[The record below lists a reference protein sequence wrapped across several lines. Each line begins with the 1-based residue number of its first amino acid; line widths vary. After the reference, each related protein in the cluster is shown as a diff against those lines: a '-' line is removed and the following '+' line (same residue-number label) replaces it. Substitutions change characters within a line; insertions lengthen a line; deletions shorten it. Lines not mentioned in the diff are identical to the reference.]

1 MKDYKDT
8 LLMMNTA
15 FPMRGN
21 LGVTELPT
29 QKAWEENKIYE
40 KVLAKNEGKRTFH
53 LHDGPPYAN
62 GKIHIGHAINK
73 ILKDFIIRYE
83 TMSGSYAPYVPGWD
97 THGLPIE
104 TALTKDKKVNRKE
117 LSTSAFRALCEEYAY
132 KQIELQKQ
140 GFKRLGILG
149 EWDQPYVTLDKKY
162 EATQIRAFATM
173 VKRGL
178 IYKGLRP
185 VYWSPSSETAL
196 AEAEIEYHDIKSFSI
211 YVSFRVINGK
221 NILSNN
227 CELVIWTTTPWTIP
241 ANLAICVNPKIE
253 YVVVDVDGRFLV
265 VAKDRCE
272 IVMKE
277 LGYTQHTIVKSIMGD
292 VLEGIEYQHPLFER
306 TSPVIL
312 GDHVT
317 LDAGTGLVHT
327 APGHG
332 EDDFIV
338 GKKYNLDVLCPVDS
352 RGYMTEEA
360 GEFAGLFYEVANKK
374 IIERL
379 EETGALLKHDIITH
393 SYPHDWRT
401 GKPII
406 FRATPQWFASIT
418 HIKDE
423 ILSAIERVEW
433 VPTWGEVRIANMIKD
448 RDEWCISRQR
458 AWGVPIPVFYAED
471 GTAILDDEVINHVA
485 NLFEQFGSNYWFD
498 QPAEKLLP
506 EGYTHPGSPNGKF
519 TKETDIM
526 DVWFDSGTSHQA
538 VMKERLGAY
547 PADVY
552 LEGSDQYRGWF
563 NSSITTGVAL
573 MDEAPFKTVI
583 THGFA
588 LDGEG
593 FKMSK
598 SLGNVIDPQD
608 ITKEFGADIL
618 RLWAA
623 SIDYQSDFR
632 ISYDLLRQIS
642 EAYRKI
648 RNTFRF
654 LLGNTF
660 DFDPEKDSI
669 SYPDLPEID
678 QYMMCKLNQLIE
690 KVHNAYQRYAFE
702 EVYRLILLYMT
713 NDLSAFYLDF
723 TKDILYIESANAKAR
738 RSIQTVFYH
747 NLVALSAL
755 LTPIIPHTTEEVYRY
770 MPGPKLESVYLVDL
784 PHATIY
790 SNETELMAKYEQF
803 MLLRDDVLKA
813 LENARTD
820 KIIGKSLNAHLYINP
835 TPKVGKLISSL
846 RINLAQVF
854 IVSKISIT
862 DDLQEGVSF
871 PSGIIKVEQAKG
883 ETCSRCWQIVDNINE
898 EELCPRCHHVVHDIK

>member
-8 LLMMNTA
+8 LLMMNTT

-21 LGVTELPT
+21 LGVTEIPT
-29 QKAWEENKIYE
+29 QKEWNEKQIYQ
-40 KVLAKNEGKRTFH
+40 KALAKNAGKRAFH

-73 ILKDFIIRYE
+73 ILKDFIIRYQ
-83 TMSGSYAPYVPGWD
+83 TMSGFYAPYVPGWD

-104 TALTKDKKVNRKE
+104 TALTKDQKVNRKE
-117 LSTSAFRALCEEYAY
+117 LSISEFRALCEKYAF
-132 KQIELQKQ
+132 KQIEIQKQ

-149 EWDQPYVTLDKKY
+149 EWEQPYVTLDKKY
-162 EATQIRAFATM
+162 EATQIRAFAEM
-173 VKRGL
+173 VKKGL
-178 IYKGLRP
+178 VYKGLRP

-196 AEAEIEYHDIKSFSI
+196 AEAEIEYHDVKSFSI
-211 YVSFRVINGK
+211 FVAFRVVDGK
-221 NILSNN
+221 NLLSNN

-241 ANLAICVNPKIE
+241 ANLAICVNPKME

-265 VAKDRCE
+265 IAKELCE
-272 IVMKE
+272 KVMKE
-277 LGYTQHTIVKSIMGD
+277 LGYEQYEIVKSLWGD
-292 VLEGIEYQHPLFER
+292 DLEGIQYQHPLYNR
-306 TSPVIL
+306 NSPVIL
-312 GDHVT
+312 GEHVT
-317 LDAGTGLVHT
+317 MESGTGLVHT

-338 GKKYNLDVLCPVDS
+338 GKKYNLEILCPVDS

-360 GEFAGLFYEVANKK
+360 GEFAGLFYEEANSK
-374 IIERL
+374 ITERL
-379 EETGALLKHDIITH
+379 KETGALLKKDIIVH

-418 HIKDE
+418 PIKED
-423 ILSAIERVEW
+423 ILNAIERVEW
-433 VPTWGEVRIANMIKD
+433 VPAWGEVRIANMIKD

-471 GTAILDDEVINHVA
+471 GTAILDDEVISHVA
-485 NLFEQFGSNYWFD
+485 NLFEQYGSNYWFE

-506 EGYTHPGSPNGKF
+506 EGYKHPGSPNGKF

-573 MDEAPFKTVI
+573 TNEAPFKTVI
-583 THGFA
+583 THGFS

-593 FKMSK
+593 RKMSK
-598 SLGNVIDPQD
+598 SLGNVIDPHD
-608 ITKEFGADIL
+608 VMKEFGADIL

-660 DFDPEKDSI
+660 DFDPEKDLVD
-669 SYPDLPEID
+669 YPNLPEID
-678 QYMMCKLNQLIE
+678 QYMMCRLNQLIE
-690 KVHNAYQRYAFE
+690 RVHQAYQRYSFE

-723 TKDILYIESANAKAR
+723 TKDVLYIELADSNAR

-747 NLVALSAL
+747 NLGALTAL

-770 MPGPKLESVYLVDL
+770 MPGLKKESVYLVDL

-790 SNETELMAKYEQF
+790 NNETELTTKYEQF

-813 LENARTD
+813 LENARND
-820 KIIGKSLNAHLYINP
+820 KIIGKSLNAHLLINP

-846 RINLAQVF
+846 RVNLAQVF
-854 IVSKISIT
+854 IVSQLTIT
-862 DDLQEGVSF
+862 DEGLEGETF
-871 PSGIIKVEQAKG
+871 PSGIIKVELAQG
-883 ETCSRCWQIVDNINE
+883 ETCSRCWQVVESINE
-898 EELCPRCHHVVHDIK
+898 EELCPRCQHIVANLK

>member
-8 LLMMNTA
+8 LLMMNTT

-21 LGVTELPT
+21 LGVTEIPT
-29 QKAWEENKIYE
+29 QKEWNEKQIYQ
-40 KVLAKNEGKRTFH
+40 KALAKNAGKRAFH

-73 ILKDFIIRYE
+73 ILKDFIIRYQ
-83 TMSGSYAPYVPGWD
+83 TMSGFYAPYVPGWD

-104 TALTKDKKVNRKE
+104 TALTKDQKVNRKE
-117 LSTSAFRALCEEYAY
+117 LSISEFRALCEKYAF
-132 KQIELQKQ
+132 KQIEIQKQ

-149 EWDQPYVTLDKKY
+149 EWEQPYVTLDKKY
-162 EATQIRAFATM
+162 EATQIRAFAEM
-173 VKRGL
+173 VKKGL
-178 IYKGLRP
+178 VYKGLRP

-196 AEAEIEYHDIKSFSI
+196 AEAEIEYHDVKSFSI
-211 YVSFRVINGK
+211 FVAFRVVDGK
-221 NILSNN
+221 NLLSNN

-241 ANLAICVNPKIE
+241 ANLAICVNPKME

-265 VAKDRCE
+265 IAKELCE
-272 IVMKE
+272 KVMKE
-277 LGYTQHTIVKSIMGD
+277 LGYEQYEIVKSLWGD
-292 VLEGIEYQHPLFER
+292 DLEGIQYQHPLYNR
-306 TSPVIL
+306 NSPVIL
-312 GDHVT
+312 GEHVT
-317 LDAGTGLVHT
+317 MESGTGLVHT

-338 GKKYNLDVLCPVDS
+338 GKKYNLEILCPVDS

-360 GEFAGLFYEVANKK
+360 GEFAGLFYEEANSK
-374 IIERL
+374 ITERL
-379 EETGALLKHDIITH
+379 KETGALLKKDIIVH

-418 HIKDE
+418 PIKED
-423 ILSAIERVEW
+423 ILNAIERVEW
-433 VPTWGEVRIANMIKD
+433 VPAWGEVRIANMIKD

-471 GTAILDDEVINHVA
+471 GTAILDDEVISHVA
-485 NLFEQFGSNYWFD
+485 NLFEQYGSNYWFE

-506 EGYTHPGSPNGKF
+506 EGYKHPGSPNGKF

-573 MDEAPFKTVI
+573 TNEAPFKTVI
-583 THGFA
+583 THGFS

-593 FKMSK
+593 RKMSK
-598 SLGNVIDPQD
+598 SLGNVIDPHD
-608 ITKEFGADIL
+608 VMKEFGADIL

-660 DFDPEKDSI
+660 DFDPEKDLVD
-669 SYPDLPEID
+669 YPNLPEID
-678 QYMMCKLNQLIE
+678 QYMMCRLNQLIE
-690 KVHNAYQRYAFE
+690 RVHQAYQRYSFE

-723 TKDILYIESANAKAR
+723 TKDVLYIELADSNAR

-747 NLVALSAL
+747 NLGALTAL

-770 MPGPKLESVYLVDL
+770 MPGLKKESVYLVDL

-790 SNETELMAKYEQF
+790 NNETELTTKYEQF

-813 LENARTD
+813 LENARNE
-820 KIIGKSLNAHLYINP
+820 KIIGKSLNAHLLINP

-846 RINLAQVF
+846 RVNLAQVF
-854 IVSKISIT
+854 IVSQLTIT
-862 DDLQEGVSF
+862 DEGLEGETF
-871 PSGIIKVEQAKG
+871 PSGIIKVELAQG
-883 ETCSRCWQIVDNINE
+883 ETCSRCWQVVESINE
-898 EELCPRCHHVVHDIK
+898 EELCPRCQHIVANLK

>member
-8 LLMMNTA
+8 LLMMNTT

-21 LGVTELPT
+21 LGVTEIPT
-29 QKAWEENKIYE
+29 QKEWNEKQIYQ
-40 KVLAKNEGKRTFH
+40 KALAKNAGKRAFH

-73 ILKDFIIRYE
+73 ILKDFIIRYQ
-83 TMSGSYAPYVPGWD
+83 TMSGFYAPYVPGWD

-104 TALTKDKKVNRKE
+104 TALTKDQKVNRKE
-117 LSTSAFRALCEEYAY
+117 LSISEFRALCEKYAF
-132 KQIELQKQ
+132 KQIEIQKQ

-149 EWDQPYVTLDKKY
+149 EWEQPYVTLDKKY
-162 EATQIRAFATM
+162 EATQIRAFAEM
-173 VKRGL
+173 VKKGL
-178 IYKGLRP
+178 VYKGLRP

-196 AEAEIEYHDIKSFSI
+196 AEAEIEYHDVKSFSI
-211 YVSFRVINGK
+211 FVAFRVVDGK
-221 NILSNN
+221 NLLSNN

-241 ANLAICVNPKIE
+241 ANLAICVNPKME

-265 VAKDRCE
+265 IAKELCE
-272 IVMKE
+272 KVMKE
-277 LGYTQHTIVKSIMGD
+277 LGYEQYEIVKSLWGD
-292 VLEGIEYQHPLFER
+292 DLEGIQYQHPLYNR
-306 TSPVIL
+306 NSPVIL
-312 GDHVT
+312 GEHVT
-317 LDAGTGLVHT
+317 MESGTGLVHT

-338 GKKYNLDVLCPVDS
+338 GKKYNLEILCPVDS

-360 GEFAGLFYEVANKK
+360 GEFAGLFYEEANSK
-374 IIERL
+374 ITERL
-379 EETGALLKHDIITH
+379 KETGALLKKDIIVH

-418 HIKDE
+418 PIKED
-423 ILSAIERVEW
+423 ILNAIERVEW
-433 VPTWGEVRIANMIKD
+433 VPAWGEVRIANMIKD

-471 GTAILDDEVINHVA
+471 GTAILDDEVISHVA
-485 NLFEQFGSNYWFD
+485 NLFEQYGSNYWFE

-506 EGYTHPGSPNGKF
+506 EGYKHPGSPNGKF

-547 PADVY
+547 PGDVY

-573 MDEAPFKTVI
+573 TNEAPFKTVI
-583 THGFA
+583 THGFS

-593 FKMSK
+593 RKMSK
-598 SLGNVIDPQD
+598 SLGNVIDPHD
-608 ITKEFGADIL
+608 VMKEFGADIL

-660 DFDPEKDSI
+660 DFDPEKDLVD
-669 SYPDLPEID
+669 YPNLPEID
-678 QYMMCKLNQLIE
+678 QYMMCRLNQLIE
-690 KVHNAYQRYAFE
+690 RVHQAYQRYSFE

-723 TKDILYIESANAKAR
+723 TKDVLYIELADSNAR

-747 NLVALSAL
+747 NLGALTAL

-770 MPGPKLESVYLVDL
+770 MPGLKKESVYLVDL

-790 SNETELMAKYEQF
+790 NNETELTTKYEQF

-813 LENARTD
+813 LENARND
-820 KIIGKSLNAHLYINP
+820 KIIGKSLNAHLLINP

-846 RINLAQVF
+846 RVNLAQVF
-854 IVSKISIT
+854 IVSQLTIT
-862 DDLQEGVSF
+862 DEGLEGETF
-871 PSGIIKVEQAKG
+871 PSGIIKVELAQG
-883 ETCSRCWQIVDNINE
+883 ETCSRCWQVVESINE
-898 EELCPRCHHVVHDIK
+898 EELCPRCQHIVANLK

>member
-8 LLMMNTA
+8 LLMMNTT

-21 LGVTELPT
+21 LGVTEIPT
-29 QKAWEENKIYE
+29 QKEWNEKQIYQ
-40 KVLAKNEGKRTFH
+40 KALAKNAGKRAFH

-73 ILKDFIIRYE
+73 ILKDFIIRYQ
-83 TMSGSYAPYVPGWD
+83 TMSGFYAPYVPGWD

-104 TALTKDKKVNRKE
+104 TALTKDQKVNRKE
-117 LSTSAFRALCEEYAY
+117 LSISEFRALCEKYAF
-132 KQIELQKQ
+132 KQIEIQKQ

-149 EWDQPYVTLDKKY
+149 EWEQPYVTLDKKY
-162 EATQIRAFATM
+162 EATQIRAFAEM
-173 VKRGL
+173 VKKGL
-178 IYKGLRP
+178 VYKGLRP

-196 AEAEIEYHDIKSFSI
+196 AEAEIEYHDVKSFSI
-211 YVSFRVINGK
+211 FVAFRVVDGK
-221 NILSNN
+221 NLLSNN

-241 ANLAICVNPKIE
+241 ANLAICVNPKME

-265 VAKDRCE
+265 IAKELCE
-272 IVMKE
+272 KVMKE
-277 LGYTQHTIVKSIMGD
+277 LGYEQYEIVKSLWGD
-292 VLEGIEYQHPLFER
+292 DLEGIQYQHPLYNR
-306 TSPVIL
+306 NSPVIL
-312 GDHVT
+312 GEHVT
-317 LDAGTGLVHT
+317 MESGTGLVHT

-338 GKKYNLDVLCPVDS
+338 GKKYNLEILCPVDS

-360 GEFAGLFYEVANKK
+360 GEFAGLFYEEANSK
-374 IIERL
+374 ITERL
-379 EETGALLKHDIITH
+379 KETGALLKKDIIVH

-418 HIKDE
+418 PIKED
-423 ILSAIERVEW
+423 ILNAIERVEW
-433 VPTWGEVRIANMIKD
+433 VPAWGEVRIANMIKD

-471 GTAILDDEVINHVA
+471 GTAILDDEVISHVA
-485 NLFEQFGSNYWFD
+485 NLFEQYGSNYWFE

-506 EGYTHPGSPNGKF
+506 EGYKHPGSPNGKF

-573 MDEAPFKTVI
+573 TNEAPFKTVI
-583 THGFA
+583 THGFS

-593 FKMSK
+593 RKMSK
-598 SLGNVIDPQD
+598 SLGNVIDPHD
-608 ITKEFGADIL
+608 VMKEFGADIL

-660 DFDPEKDSI
+660 DFDPEKDLVD
-669 SYPDLPEID
+669 YPNLPEID
-678 QYMMCKLNQLIE
+678 QYMMCRLNQLIE
-690 KVHNAYQRYAFE
+690 RVHQAYQRYSFE

-723 TKDILYIESANAKAR
+723 TKDVLYIELADSNAR

-747 NLVALSAL
+747 NLGALTAL
-755 LTPIIPHTTEEVYRY
+755 LTPIIPH
-770 MPGPKLESVYLVDL
+770 
-784 PHATIY
+784 
-790 SNETELMAKYEQF
+790 
-803 MLLRDDVLKA
+803 
-813 LENARTD
+813 
-820 KIIGKSLNAHLYINP
+820 
-835 TPKVGKLISSL
+835 
-846 RINLAQVF
+846 
-854 IVSKISIT
+854 
-862 DDLQEGVSF
+862 
-871 PSGIIKVEQAKG
+871 
-883 ETCSRCWQIVDNINE
+883 
-898 EELCPRCHHVVHDIK
+898 

>member
-21 LGVTELPT
+21 LGVTEIPT
-29 QKAWEENKIYE
+29 QKEWEEKQIYQ
-40 KVLAKNEGKRTFH
+40 KALAKNAGKRAFH

-83 TMSGSYAPYVPGWD
+83 TMSGAYAPYVPGWD

-104 TALTKDKKVNRKE
+104 TALSKDQKVNRKE
-117 LSTSAFRALCEEYAY
+117 LSTSEFRALCEKYAF
-132 KQIELQKQ
+132 KQIEIQKQ

-149 EWDQPYVTLDKKY
+149 EWDHPYVTLDKKY
-162 EATQIRAFATM
+162 EATQIRAFAKM
-173 VKRGL
+173 VKKGL

-196 AEAEIEYHDIKSFSI
+196 AEAEIEYHDVKSYSI
-211 YVSFRVINGK
+211 FVSFRVVDGK
-221 NILSNN
+221 NRLSNN

-241 ANLAICVNPKIE
+241 ANLAICVNPKME
-253 YVVVDVDGRFLV
+253 YVVVDVEGKFLV
-265 VAKDRCE
+265 VAKELCE
-272 IVMKE
+272 TVMKE
-277 LGYTQHTIVKSIMGD
+277 LGYEQYSIVKSLLGD
-292 VLEGIEYQHPLFER
+292 EMEGIQYQHPLYDR
-306 TSPVIL
+306 ISPVIL
-312 GDHVT
+312 GEHVT
-317 LDAGTGLVHT
+317 MDSGTGLVHT

-332 EDDFIV
+332 EDDFVV
-338 GKKYNLDVLCPVDS
+338 GKKYNLDILCPVDS

-360 GEFAGLFYEVANKK
+360 GEFAGLFYEDANSK

-379 EETGALLKHDIITH
+379 TEVGAVLKKSTLVH

-418 HIKDE
+418 PIKED
-423 ILSAIERVEW
+423 IMNAIGRVEW
-433 VPTWGEVRIANMIKD
+433 VPSWGEVRISNMIKD

-471 GTAILDDEVINHVA
+471 GTAILDEEVINHVA
-485 NLFEQFGSNYWFD
+485 DLFEQYGSNYWFE

-506 EGYTHPGSPNGKF
+506 EGYKHSGSPNGKF

-538 VMKERLGAY
+538 VMKDRLGTY

-573 MDEAPFKTVI
+573 TNEAPFKTVI
-583 THGFA
+583 THGFS
-588 LDGEG
+588 LDAEG
-593 FKMSK
+593 RKMSK
-598 SLGNVIDPQD
+598 SLGNVVDPQD
-608 ITKEFGADIL
+608 IMKEFGADIL
-618 RLWAA
+618 RLWAS

-632 ISYDLLRQIS
+632 ISYDILRQIS

-660 DFDPEKDSI
+660 DFDPEKDLI
-669 SYPDLPEID
+669 NYPDLPEID
-678 QYMMCKLNQLIE
+678 QYMMCRLNQLIE
-690 KVHNAYQRYAFE
+690 KVHQAYQRYAFE

-723 TKDILYIESANAKAR
+723 TKDILYIELADSKAR

-747 NLVALSAL
+747 NLVALTAL

-770 MPGPKLESVYLVDL
+770 MPGPKKESVYLVDL

-790 SNETELMAKYEQF
+790 NNETELMTKYEQF

-813 LENARTD
+813 LENARNE
-820 KIIGKSLNAHLYINP
+820 KIIGKSLNAHLIINP
-835 TPKVGKLISSL
+835 VPKVGKLISSL
-846 RINLAQVF
+846 RVNLAQVF
-854 IVSKISIT
+854 IVSKLTIT
-862 DDLQEGVSF
+862 DDPLDGESF
-871 PSGIIKVEQAKG
+871 PSGVIKVEPAKG
-883 ETCSRCWQIVDNINE
+883 ETCSRCWQVVESINE
-898 EELCPRCHHVVHDIK
+898 DELCPRCQQIVANLK